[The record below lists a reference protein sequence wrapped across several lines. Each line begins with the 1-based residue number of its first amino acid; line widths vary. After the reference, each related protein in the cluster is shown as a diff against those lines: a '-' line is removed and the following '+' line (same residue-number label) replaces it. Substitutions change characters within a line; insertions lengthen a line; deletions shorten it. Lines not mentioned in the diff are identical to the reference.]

1 MTLSAA
7 PEPTG
12 MALALG
18 IERTA
23 WSPGHTCLEVT
34 VAPDH
39 LNKGG
44 AAHGGLMMVLLD
56 GALGGALVSTL
67 PETSWCAT
75 TQLTTSFLDAARLGE
90 RLVAT
95 GRVVRRGRHVAH
107 LAGEVRAGER
117 VVASAVGTWAI
128 WDARPPSM
136 SLRRADE
143 LLRNLVAAENSGFL
157 GAGAWHHTG
166 QSGMTSVMSV
176 GVQRGG
182 DDVTLLVD
190 DVHALTL
197 HERVFDPDGKRVH
210 EDRCTYRRVPDG
222 TLLLELHSTDGSLE
236 TVRVEEGARSLRAGP
251 LPDGGPTW
259 RHALTGD
266 GLVMDLW
273 FGGTSMDDAPDIE
286 FRYRLGEGS

>member
-1 MTLSAA
+1 
-7 PEPTG
+7 

-34 VAPDH
+34 VAQDH

-44 AAHGGLMMVLLD
+44 AAHGGLMTVLLD

-67 PETSWCAT
+67 PVTSWCAT

-107 LAGEVRAGER
+107 LAGEVRVGER

-128 WDARPPSM
+128 WDTRPPSM
-136 SLRRADE
+136 PLRRADE
-143 LLRNLVAAENSGFL
+143 LLRHLASAEGSDVL

-176 GVQRGG
+176 EVQRGD

-190 DVHALTL
+190 DLHALTL
-197 HERVFDPDGKRVH
+197 HERVFDPEGKQVH
-210 EDRCTYRRVPDG
+210 EDRCTYRRMPDG

-236 TVRVEEGARSLRAGP
+236 TARVEEGARSLRVGP

-259 RHALTGD
+259 RHALTDD

-273 FGGTSMDDAPDIE
+273 FGGTSMDDVPDIE

>member
-1 MTLSAA
+1 
-7 PEPTG
+7 

-34 VAPDH
+34 VAQDH

-44 AAHGGLMMVLLD
+44 AAHGGLMTVLLD

-67 PETSWCAT
+67 PVTSWCAT

-107 LAGEVRAGER
+107 LAGEVRVGER

-128 WDARPPSM
+128 WDTRPPSM
-136 SLRRADE
+136 PLRRADE
-143 LLRNLVAAENSGFL
+143 LLRHLAAAEGSDVL

-176 GVQRGG
+176 EVQRGD

-190 DVHALTL
+190 DLHALTL
-197 HERVFDPDGKRVH
+197 HERVFDPEGKQVH
-210 EDRCTYRRVPDG
+210 EDRCTYRRMPDG

-236 TVRVEEGARSLRAGP
+236 TARVEEGARSLRVGP

-259 RHALTGD
+259 RHALTDD

-273 FGGTSMDDAPDIE
+273 FGGTSMDDVPDIE

>member
-1 MTLSAA
+1 
-7 PEPTG
+7 

-34 VAPDH
+34 VAQDH

-44 AAHGGLMMVLLD
+44 AAHGGLMTVLLD

-67 PETSWCAT
+67 PVTSWCAT

-107 LAGEVRAGER
+107 LAGEVRVGER

-136 SLRRADE
+136 PLRRADE
-143 LLRNLVAAENSGFL
+143 LLRNLAAAEGSDVL

-176 GVQRGG
+176 EVQRGG

-190 DVHALTL
+190 DLHALTL
-197 HERVFDPDGKRVH
+197 HERVFDPEGKQVH
-210 EDRCTYRRVPDG
+210 EDRCTYRRLPDG

-236 TVRVEEGARSLRAGP
+236 TARVEEGARSLRVGP

-259 RHALTGD
+259 RHALTDD

-273 FGGTSMDDAPDIE
+273 FGGTSMDDVPDIE

>member
-1 MTLSAA
+1 
-7 PEPTG
+7 

-34 VAPDH
+34 VAQDH

-44 AAHGGLMMVLLD
+44 AAHGGLMTVLLD

-67 PETSWCAT
+67 PVTSWCAT

-107 LAGEVRAGER
+107 LAGEVRVGER

-128 WDARPPSM
+128 WDTRPPSM
-136 SLRRADE
+136 PLRRADE
-143 LLRNLVAAENSGFL
+143 LLRNLAAAEGSDVL

-176 GVQRGG
+176 EVQRGG

-190 DVHALTL
+190 DLHALTL
-197 HERVFDPDGKRVH
+197 HERVFDPEGKQVH
-210 EDRCTYRRVPDG
+210 EDRCTYRRMPDG

-236 TVRVEEGARSLRAGP
+236 TARVEEGARSLRVGP

-259 RHALTGD
+259 RHALTDD

-273 FGGTSMDDAPDIE
+273 FGGTSMDDVPDIE

>member
-34 VAPDH
+34 VAQDH

-44 AAHGGLMMVLLD
+44 AAHGGLMTVLLD

-67 PETSWCAT
+67 PRTSWCAT

-107 LAGEVRAGER
+107 LAGEVKAGER

-128 WDARPPSM
+128 WDERPPSM
-136 SLRRADE
+136 PLRRADA
-143 LLRNLVAAENSGFL
+143 LLRALAATEGVDLQGS
-157 GAGAWHHTG
+157 GAWHHTG

-176 GVQRGG
+176 EVQRGG

-197 HERVFDPDGKRVH
+197 HERVFDPDGTQVH

-222 TLLLELHSTDGSLE
+222 TLLLDLHATDGSVE
-236 TVRVEEGARSLRAGP
+236 TARVEEGARSLRVGP
-251 LPDGGPTW
+251 LPDEGPTW
-259 RHALTGD
+259 RHALRED

-286 FRYRLGEGS
+286 FRYRVGEGS

>member
-1 MTLSAA
+1 
-7 PEPTG
+7 

-34 VAPDH
+34 VAQDH

-44 AAHGGLMMVLLD
+44 AAHGGLMTVLLD

-67 PETSWCAT
+67 PVTSWCAT

-107 LAGEVRAGER
+107 LAGEVRVGER

-128 WDARPPSM
+128 WDERPPSM
-136 SLRRADE
+136 PLRRADE
-143 LLRNLVAAENSGFL
+143 LLRHLAAAEGSDVL

-176 GVQRGG
+176 EVQRGG

-190 DVHALTL
+190 DLHALTL
-197 HERVFDPDGKRVH
+197 HERVFDPEGKQVH
-210 EDRCTYRRVPDG
+210 EDRCTYRRMPDG

-236 TVRVEEGARSLRAGP
+236 TARVEEGARSLRVGP

-259 RHALTGD
+259 RHALTDD

-273 FGGTSMDDAPDIE
+273 FGGTSMDDVPDIE

>member
-1 MTLSAA
+1 
-7 PEPTG
+7 

-34 VAPDH
+34 VAQDH

-44 AAHGGLMMVLLD
+44 AAHGGLMTVLLD

-67 PETSWCAT
+67 PVTSWCAT

-107 LAGEVRAGER
+107 LAGEVRVGER

-136 SLRRADE
+136 PLRRADE
-143 LLRNLVAAENSGFL
+143 LLRNLAAAEGSDVL

-176 GVQRGG
+176 EVQRGG

-190 DVHALTL
+190 DLHALTL
-197 HERVFDPDGKRVH
+197 HERVFDPEGKQVH
-210 EDRCTYRRVPDG
+210 EDRCTYRRMPDG

-236 TVRVEEGARSLRAGP
+236 TARVEEGARSLRVGP

-259 RHALTGD
+259 RHALTDD

-273 FGGTSMDDAPDIE
+273 FGGTSMDDVPDIE

>member
-34 VAPDH
+34 VAQDH

-44 AAHGGLMMVLLD
+44 AAHGGLMTVLLD

-67 PETSWCAT
+67 PRTSWCAT

-90 RLVAT
+90 RLVAR

-107 LAGEVRAGER
+107 LAGEVKAGER

-128 WDARPPSM
+128 WDERPPSM
-136 SLRRADE
+136 PLRRADA
-143 LLRNLVAAENSGFL
+143 LLRALAATEGVDLQGS
-157 GAGAWHHTG
+157 GAWHHTG

-176 GVQRGG
+176 EVQRGG

-197 HERVFDPDGKRVH
+197 HERVFDPDGTQVH

-222 TLLLELHSTDGSLE
+222 TLLLDLHATDGSVE
-236 TVRVEEGARSLRAGP
+236 TARVEEGARSLRVGP
-251 LPDGGPTW
+251 LPDEGPTW
-259 RHALTGD
+259 RHALRED

-286 FRYRLGEGS
+286 FRYRVGEGS

>member
-1 MTLSAA
+1 
-7 PEPTG
+7 

-34 VAPDH
+34 VAQDH

-44 AAHGGLMMVLLD
+44 AAHGGLMTVLLD

-67 PETSWCAT
+67 PVTSWCAT

-107 LAGEVRAGER
+107 LAGEVRVGER

-128 WDARPPSM
+128 WDTRPPSM
-136 SLRRADE
+136 PLRRADE
-143 LLRNLVAAENSGFL
+143 LLRNLAAAEGSDVL

-176 GVQRGG
+176 EVWRGD

-190 DVHALTL
+190 DLHALSL
-197 HERVFDPDGKRVH
+197 HERVFDPEGKQVH
-210 EDRCTYRRVPDG
+210 EDRCTYRRMPDG

-236 TVRVEEGARSLRAGP
+236 TARVEEGARSLRVGP

-259 RHALTGD
+259 RHALTDD

-273 FGGTSMDDAPDIE
+273 FGGTSMDDVPDIE

>member
-34 VAPDH
+34 VAQDH

-44 AAHGGLMMVLLD
+44 AAHGGLMAVLLD

-67 PETSWCAT
+67 PRTSWCAT

-107 LAGEVRAGER
+107 LAGEVKAGER

-128 WDARPPSM
+128 WDERPPSM
-136 SLRRADE
+136 PLRRADA
-143 LLRNLVAAENSGFL
+143 LLRALAATEGVDLQGS
-157 GAGAWHHTG
+157 GAWHHTG

-176 GVQRGG
+176 EVQRGG

-197 HERVFDPDGKRVH
+197 HERVFDPDGTQVH

-222 TLLLELHSTDGSLE
+222 TLLLDLHATDGSVE
-236 TVRVEEGARSLRAGP
+236 TARVEEGARSLRVGP
-251 LPDGGPTW
+251 LPDEGPTW
-259 RHALTGD
+259 RHALRED

-286 FRYRLGEGS
+286 FRYRVGEGS

>member
-1 MTLSAA
+1 MTLSSA

-23 WSPGHTCLEVT
+23 WSSGHTCLEVT
-34 VAPDH
+34 LTPDH

-44 AAHGGLMMVLLD
+44 AAHGGLMTVLLD

-67 PETSWCAT
+67 PVTSWCAT
-75 TQLTTSFLDAARLGE
+75 TQLTTSFLDVARLGE

-95 GRVVRRGRHVAH
+95 GWVVRRGRHVAH
-107 LAGEVRAGER
+107 LAGEVRVGER

-136 SLRRADE
+136 PLRRADE
-143 LLRNLVAAENSGFL
+143 LLRSLVAADGMEVHGDGS
-157 GAGAWHHTG
+157 WHHTG
-166 QSGMTSVMSV
+166 QSTMTSVLRVEVHRSGEDATV
-176 GVQRGG
+176 
-182 DDVTLLVD
+182 LVD

-197 HERVFDPDGKRVH
+197 HERVLDPDGKQVH

-222 TLLLELHSTDGSLE
+222 TLLLELHSSDGSLE
-236 TVRVEEGARSLRAGP
+236 TARVEEGARSLRVGP

-259 RHALTGD
+259 RHTLAVD
-266 GLVMDLW
+266 ELVMDLW
-273 FGGTSMDDAPDIE
+273 FGGTSTDEPPDIE

>member
-1 MTLSAA
+1 
-7 PEPTG
+7 

-34 VAPDH
+34 VAQDH

-44 AAHGGLMMVLLD
+44 AAHGGLMTVLLD

-67 PETSWCAT
+67 PVTSWCAT
-75 TQLTTSFLDAARLGE
+75 TQLTTSFLDAARFGE

-107 LAGEVRAGER
+107 LAGEVRVGER

-128 WDARPPSM
+128 WDTRPPSM
-136 SLRRADE
+136 PLRRADD
-143 LLRNLVAAENSGFL
+143 LLRHLAAAEGSDVL

-176 GVQRGG
+176 EVQRGD

-190 DVHALTL
+190 DLHALTL
-197 HERVFDPDGKRVH
+197 HERVFDPEGKQVH
-210 EDRCTYRRVPDG
+210 EDRCTYRRMPDG

-236 TVRVEEGARSLRAGP
+236 TARVEEGARSLRVGP

-259 RHALTGD
+259 RHALTDD

-273 FGGTSMDDAPDIE
+273 FGGTSMDDVPDIE

>member
-1 MTLSAA
+1 
-7 PEPTG
+7 

-23 WSPGHTCLEVT
+23 WSPGHTCLEVS
-34 VAPDH
+34 VAQDH

-44 AAHGGLMMVLLD
+44 AAHGGLMTVLLD

-67 PETSWCAT
+67 PVTSWCAT

-107 LAGEVRAGER
+107 LAGEVRVGER

-136 SLRRADE
+136 PLRRADE
-143 LLRNLVAAENSGFL
+143 LLRNLAAAEGSDVL

-176 GVQRGG
+176 EVQRGG

-190 DVHALTL
+190 DLHALTL
-197 HERVFDPDGKRVH
+197 HERVFDPEGKQVH
-210 EDRCTYRRVPDG
+210 EDRCTYRRMPDG

-236 TVRVEEGARSLRAGP
+236 TARVEEGARSLRVGP

-259 RHALTGD
+259 RHALTDD

-273 FGGTSMDDAPDIE
+273 FGGTSMDDVPDIE

>member
-1 MTLSAA
+1 
-7 PEPTG
+7 

-34 VAPDH
+34 VAQDH

-44 AAHGGLMMVLLD
+44 AAHGGLMTVLLD

-67 PETSWCAT
+67 PVTSWCAT
-75 TQLTTSFLDAARLGE
+75 TQLTTSFLDAARFGE

-107 LAGEVRAGER
+107 LAGEVRVGER

-128 WDARPPSM
+128 WDTRPPSM
-136 SLRRADE
+136 PLRRADE
-143 LLRNLVAAENSGFL
+143 LLRHLAAAEGSDVL

-176 GVQRGG
+176 EVQRGD

-190 DVHALTL
+190 DLHALTL
-197 HERVFDPDGKRVH
+197 HERVFDPEGKQVH
-210 EDRCTYRRVPDG
+210 EDRCTYRRMPDG

-236 TVRVEEGARSLRAGP
+236 TARVEEGARSLRVGP

-259 RHALTGD
+259 RHALTDD

-273 FGGTSMDDAPDIE
+273 FGGTSMDDVPDIE

>member
-1 MTLSAA
+1 MTLSSP

-12 MALALG
+12 MTLALG

-34 VAPDH
+34 VAQDH

-44 AAHGGLMMVLLD
+44 AAHGGLMTVLLD

-67 PETSWCAT
+67 PVTSWCAT

-107 LAGEVRAGER
+107 LAGEVRVGER

-136 SLRRADE
+136 PLRRADE
-143 LLRNLVAAENSGFL
+143 LLRHLAAADGSDFL

-176 GVQRGG
+176 EVHRGG

-190 DVHALTL
+190 DLHALTL
-197 HERVFDPDGKRVH
+197 HERVFDPEGKQVH

-236 TVRVEEGARSLRAGP
+236 TARIEEGARSLRVGP

-259 RHALTGD
+259 RHALTDD

-273 FGGTSMDDAPDIE
+273 FGGTSMDDVPDIE

>member
-1 MTLSAA
+1 
-7 PEPTG
+7 

-34 VAPDH
+34 VAQDH

-44 AAHGGLMMVLLD
+44 AAHGGLMTVLLD

-67 PETSWCAT
+67 PVTSWCAT

-107 LAGEVRAGER
+107 LAGEVRVGER

-128 WDARPPSM
+128 WDTRPPSM
-136 SLRRADE
+136 PLRRADE
-143 LLRNLVAAENSGFL
+143 LLRHLAAAEGSDVL

-176 GVQRGG
+176 EVQRGG

-190 DVHALTL
+190 DLHALTL
-197 HERVFDPDGKRVH
+197 HERVFDPEGKQVH
-210 EDRCTYRRVPDG
+210 EDRCTYRRMPDG

-236 TVRVEEGARSLRAGP
+236 TARVEEGARSLRVGP

-259 RHALTGD
+259 RHALTDD

-273 FGGTSMDDAPDIE
+273 FGGTSMDDVPDIE

>member
-1 MTLSAA
+1 
-7 PEPTG
+7 

-34 VAPDH
+34 VAQDH

-44 AAHGGLMMVLLD
+44 AAHGGLMTVLLD

-67 PETSWCAT
+67 PVTSWCAT

-107 LAGEVRAGER
+107 LAGEVRVGER

-136 SLRRADE
+136 PLRRADE
-143 LLRNLVAAENSGFL
+143 LLRNLAAAEGSDVL

-176 GVQRGG
+176 EVQRGG

-190 DVHALTL
+190 DLHALTL
-197 HERVFDPDGKRVH
+197 HERVFDPEGKQVH
-210 EDRCTYRRVPDG
+210 EDRCTYRRMPDG

-236 TVRVEEGARSLRAGP
+236 TARVEEGARSLRVGP

-259 RHALTGD
+259 RHALTDG

-273 FGGTSMDDAPDIE
+273 FGGTSMDDVPDIE

>member
-34 VAPDH
+34 VAQDH

-44 AAHGGLMMVLLD
+44 AAHGGLMTVLLD

-67 PETSWCAT
+67 PRTSWCAT

-107 LAGEVRAGER
+107 LAGEVKAGER

-128 WDARPPSM
+128 WDERPPSM
-136 SLRRADE
+136 PLRRADA
-143 LLRNLVAAENSGFL
+143 LLRALAATEGVDLQGS
-157 GAGAWHHTG
+157 GAWHHTG

-176 GVQRGG
+176 EVQRDG

-197 HERVFDPDGKRVH
+197 HERVFDPDGTQVH

-222 TLLLELHSTDGSLE
+222 TLLLDLHATDGSVE
-236 TVRVEEGARSLRAGP
+236 TARVEEGARSLRVGP

-259 RHALTGD
+259 RHALRED

-286 FRYRLGEGS
+286 FRYRVGEGS

>member
-1 MTLSAA
+1 
-7 PEPTG
+7 

-34 VAPDH
+34 VAQDH

-44 AAHGGLMMVLLD
+44 AAHGGLMTVLLD

-67 PETSWCAT
+67 PVTSWCAT
-75 TQLTTSFLDAARLGE
+75 TQLTTSFLDAARFGE

-107 LAGEVRAGER
+107 LAGEVRVGER

-128 WDARPPSM
+128 WDTRPPSM
-136 SLRRADE
+136 PLRRADE
-143 LLRNLVAAENSGFL
+143 LLRNLAAAEGSDVL

-176 GVQRGG
+176 EVQRGD

-197 HERVFDPDGKRVH
+197 HERVFDREGKQVH

-236 TVRVEEGARSLRAGP
+236 TARVEEGARSLRVGP

-259 RHALTGD
+259 RHALTDD

-273 FGGTSMDDAPDIE
+273 FGGTSMDDVPDIE

>member
-1 MTLSAA
+1 MTLSSP

-12 MALALG
+12 MTLALG

-34 VAPDH
+34 VAQDH

-44 AAHGGLMMVLLD
+44 AAHGGLMTVLLD

-67 PETSWCAT
+67 PVTSWCAT

-107 LAGEVRAGER
+107 LAGEVRVGER

-136 SLRRADE
+136 PLRRADA
-143 LLRNLVAAENSGFL
+143 LLRHLAAAEESDFL

-176 GVQRGG
+176 EVHRGG

-190 DVHALTL
+190 DLHALTL
-197 HERVFDPDGKRVH
+197 HERVFDPEGKQVH

-236 TVRVEEGARSLRAGP
+236 TARIEEGARSLRVGP

-259 RHALTGD
+259 RHALTDD

-273 FGGTSMDDAPDIE
+273 FGGTSMDDVPDIE
-286 FRYRLGEGS
+286 FGYRLGEGS

>member
-1 MTLSAA
+1 
-7 PEPTG
+7 

-34 VAPDH
+34 VAQDH

-44 AAHGGLMMVLLD
+44 AAHGGLMTVLLD

-67 PETSWCAT
+67 PVTSWCAT
-75 TQLTTSFLDAARLGE
+75 TQLTTSFLDAARFGE

-107 LAGEVRAGER
+107 LAGEVRVGER

-128 WDARPPSM
+128 WDTRPPSM
-136 SLRRADE
+136 PLRRADE
-143 LLRNLVAAENSGFL
+143 LLRNLAAAEGSDVL

-176 GVQRGG
+176 EVQRGD

-190 DVHALTL
+190 DLHALTL
-197 HERVFDPDGKRVH
+197 HERVFDREGKQVH

-236 TVRVEEGARSLRAGP
+236 TARVEEGARSLRVGP

-259 RHALTGD
+259 RHALTDD

-273 FGGTSMDDAPDIE
+273 FGGTSMDDVPDIE

>member
-1 MTLSAA
+1 MTLSPP

-12 MALALG
+12 MAMALG

-23 WSPGHTCLEVT
+23 WSAGHTCLEVT
-34 VAPDH
+34 VTSDH

-44 AAHGGLMMVLLD
+44 AAHGGLMTVLLD
-56 GALGGALVSTL
+56 AALGGALVSTL
-67 PETSWCAT
+67 PVASWCAT
-75 TQLTTSFLDAARLGE
+75 TQLTTSFLAAARLGE

-107 LAGEVRAGER
+107 LAGDVRVGER

-136 SLRRADE
+136 PLRRADE
-143 LLRNLVAAENSGFL
+143 VLRGLVAAEGRHFL
-157 GAGAWHHTG
+157 GEGTWHHTG

-176 GVQRGG
+176 EVQRGG
-182 DDVTLLVD
+182 DDATLLVD

-197 HERVFDPDGKRVH
+197 HERVMDPDGKQVH
-210 EDRCTYRRVPDG
+210 EDRSTYRRVPDG
-222 TLLLELHSTDGSLE
+222 TLLLELRSNDGSVE
-236 TVRVEEGARSLRAGP
+236 TARVEEGARSLRVGP

-259 RHALTGD
+259 RHALHD
-266 GLVMDLW
+266 DRLVMDLW
-273 FGGTSMDDAPDIE
+273 FGGTSTDEPADVE
-286 FRYRLGEGS
+286 FVYRLGEGS

>member
-1 MTLSAA
+1 
-7 PEPTG
+7 

-34 VAPDH
+34 VAQDH

-44 AAHGGLMMVLLD
+44 AAHGGLMTVLLD

-67 PETSWCAT
+67 PVTSWCAT

-107 LAGEVRAGER
+107 LAGEVRVGER

-128 WDARPPSM
+128 WGARPPSM
-136 SLRRADE
+136 PLRRADE
-143 LLRNLVAAENSGFL
+143 LLRNLAAAEGSDVL

-176 GVQRGG
+176 EVQRGG

-190 DVHALTL
+190 DLHALTL
-197 HERVFDPDGKRVH
+197 HERVFDPEGKQVH
-210 EDRCTYRRVPDG
+210 EDRCTYRRMPDG

-236 TVRVEEGARSLRAGP
+236 TARVEEGARSLRVGP

-259 RHALTGD
+259 RHALTDD

-273 FGGTSMDDAPDIE
+273 FGGTSMDDVPDIE

>member
-1 MTLSAA
+1 
-7 PEPTG
+7 

-34 VAPDH
+34 VAQDH

-44 AAHGGLMMVLLD
+44 AAHGGLMTVLLD

-67 PETSWCAT
+67 PVTSWCAT

-107 LAGEVRAGER
+107 LAGEVRVGER

-128 WDARPPSM
+128 WDGRPPSM
-136 SLRRADE
+136 PLRRADE
-143 LLRNLVAAENSGFL
+143 LLRNLAAAEGSDVL
-157 GAGAWHHTG
+157 GTGAWHHTG

-176 GVQRGG
+176 EVQRGG
-182 DDVTLLVD
+182 EDVTQLVD
-190 DVHALTL
+190 DVHVLTL
-197 HERVFDPDGKRVH
+197 HERVFDAEGKQVH
-210 EDRCTYRRVPDG
+210 EDRCTYRRMPDG
-222 TLLLELHSTDGSLE
+222 TLLLELHSADGSIE
-236 TVRVEEGARSLRAGP
+236 TARVEEGARSLRVGP

-259 RHALTGD
+259 RHALTDD

>member
-1 MTLSAA
+1 
-7 PEPTG
+7 

-34 VAPDH
+34 VAQDH

-44 AAHGGLMMVLLD
+44 AAHGGLMTVLLD

-67 PETSWCAT
+67 PVTSWCAT

-107 LAGEVRAGER
+107 LAGEVRVGER

-136 SLRRADE
+136 PLRRADE
-143 LLRNLVAAENSGFL
+143 LLRHLAAAEGSDVL

-176 GVQRGG
+176 EVQRGG

-190 DVHALTL
+190 DLHALTL
-197 HERVFDPDGKRVH
+197 HERVFDPEGKQVH
-210 EDRCTYRRVPDG
+210 EDRCTYRRMPDG

-236 TVRVEEGARSLRAGP
+236 TARVEEGARSLRVGP

-259 RHALTGD
+259 RHALTDD

-273 FGGTSMDDAPDIE
+273 FGGTSMDDVPDIE

>member
-1 MTLSAA
+1 
-7 PEPTG
+7 

-34 VAPDH
+34 VAQDH

-44 AAHGGLMMVLLD
+44 AAHGGLMTVLLD

-67 PETSWCAT
+67 PVTSWCAT

-90 RLVAT
+90 RCVAT

-107 LAGEVRAGER
+107 LAGEVRVGER

-128 WDARPPSM
+128 WDTRPPSM
-136 SLRRADE
+136 PLRRADE
-143 LLRNLVAAENSGFL
+143 LLRHLAAAEGSDVL

-176 GVQRGG
+176 EVQRGD

-190 DVHALTL
+190 DLHALTL
-197 HERVFDPDGKRVH
+197 HERVFDPEGKQVH
-210 EDRCTYRRVPDG
+210 EDRCTYRRMPDG

-236 TVRVEEGARSLRAGP
+236 TARVEEGARSLRVGP

-259 RHALTGD
+259 RHALTDD

-273 FGGTSMDDAPDIE
+273 FGGTSMDDVPDIE

>member
-34 VAPDH
+34 VAQDH

-44 AAHGGLMMVLLD
+44 AAHGGLMAVLLD

-67 PETSWCAT
+67 PRTSWCAT

-107 LAGEVRAGER
+107 LAGEVKAGER

-128 WDARPPSM
+128 WDERPPSM
-136 SLRRADE
+136 PLRRADA
-143 LLRNLVAAENSGFL
+143 LLRALAATEGVDLQGS
-157 GAGAWHHTG
+157 GAWHHTG

-176 GVQRGG
+176 EVQRGG

-197 HERVFDPDGKRVH
+197 HERVFDPDGTQVH

-222 TLLLELHSTDGSLE
+222 TLLLDLHATDGSVE
-236 TVRVEEGARSLRAGP
+236 TARVEEGARSLRVGP
-251 LPDGGPTW
+251 LPDGGPMW
-259 RHALTGD
+259 RHALRED

-286 FRYRLGEGS
+286 FRYRVGEGS